1 MAAIITTP
9 FRIVNARNFKEDVE
23 SNNVYIGIGKSD
35 AWSANAADTT
45 DTVEDVPGDHIDDLN
60 QAHENLIGLKKV
72 AQSDI
77 SHVVRR
83 INWEAGKTFSPYDS
97 SDPDLYDKDFYCLTS
112 EFKVYKCI
120 QAGSAGSTV
129 QPVHTDASIQRL
141 TDSYHWKYM
150 YTLTTADS
158 EAFLTNSFMPVKTL
172 ARSPDL
178 AETDVDYPQQQSQI
192 QSVASS
198 IAAGIHRIVVTNGG
212 SNYTADQTITVA
224 ITGDGGT
231 DATIVDA
238 DVEIGSDGSITAI
251 NVGPAN
257 DGKGYTKAN
266 ITISSSGLGQDAT
279 ARAVIAPPLGHGVD
293 PISELGGFFIG
304 VNTLLTGN
312 EVTINNDFRQVTVIR
327 NPKLTTGANAT
338 ATTINPLK
346 YLQATSDV
354 TNFLPDDRIQN
365 QATPPAIAFVAY
377 RATDTDKIYYYQNE
391 KTGYEDFQ
399 NGDVISN
406 QGGSQVTLDGSS
418 AVNYNGASDG
428 GPYDIGSGE
437 ILFLENRKPINRSQ
451 TQIEDIKCIIEF

>member
-9 FRIVNARNFKEDVE
+9 FRIVNAQNFKEDVE

-72 AQSDI
+72 SSSDI

-83 INWEAGKTFSPYDS
+83 VNWEAGKTFTPYDS

-120 QAGSAGSTV
+120 QAGSGGSQV
-129 QPVHTDASIQRL
+129 QPTHTDASIQRL

-172 ARSPDL
+172 AMSPALPD
-178 AETDVDYPQQQSQI
+178 TDVDYPQQHSQKQSA
-192 QSVASS
+192 ASS

-212 SNYTADQTITVA
+212 SNYTVDQDITVA
-224 ITGDGGT
+224 VTGDGTT
-231 DATIVDA
+231 DVVILDA
-238 DVEIGSDGSITAI
+238 DVDIGSDGSITAI
-251 NVGPAN
+251 NIAPTN

-266 ITISSSGLGQDAT
+266 ITISASGLGQDAT
-279 ARAVIAPPLGHGVD
+279 ARAVIAPPKGHGVD

-327 NPKLTTGANAT
+327 NPKLTTGAAAT

-346 YLQATSDV
+346 FLQATSDV

-365 QATPPAIAFVAY
+365 QANPPAIAFVAY
-377 RATDTDKIYYYQNE
+377 RDTDTDKIYYYQNK

-406 QGGSQVTLDGSS
+406 QNSSQVTLDGSS
-418 AVNYNGASDG
+418 AVNYNGASEG

-437 ILFLENRKPINRSQ
+437 ILFLENRQPINRSQ